1 MSEQPVNE
9 PAAQTV
15 ERELQAAQAQ
25 VRDVEAILR
34 AALAE
39 DQRLAAPTRE
49 QH

>member
-1 MSEQPVNE
+1 MSEQPADETAV
-9 PAAQTV
+9 QSV

-39 DQRLAAPTRE
+39 DDRLTALTRE